1 MEFRALR
8 IPTLTEEVG
17 VKLEGV
23 LHSLPGV
30 DDFSITLET
39 QELRVHFDENQVAFR
54 ILIHELAKAGCS
66 LKDIDAAL
74 LL

>member
-17 VKLEGV
+17 ERLEGA
-23 LHSLPGV
+23 LRALPGV
-30 DDFSITLET
+30 DDFTITLET
-39 QELRVHFDENQVAFR
+39 QELYIRFDENQVGFQM
-54 ILIHELAKAGCS
+54 LVQEMAKAGCS
-66 LKDIDAAL
+66 LQNIDAAL

>member
-23 LHSLPGV
+23 LHALPGV
-30 DDFSITLET
+30 DDFAITLET
-39 QELRVHFDENQVAFR
+39 QELRIYFDENQVAFR
-54 ILIHELAKAGCS
+54 TLAHELAKAGCS

>member
-8 IPTLTEEVG
+8 ISTLTEDIG
-17 VKLEGV
+17 AQLENV
-23 LHSLPGV
+23 LCALPGV
-30 DDFSITLET
+30 DEFAITLDT
-39 QELRVHFDENQVAFR
+39 QELRIHFDENQVAFR
-54 ILIHELAKAGCS
+54 TLVHELAKAGCS